1 MNHDQSW
8 VMGVLEPNV
17 AYAAVAIDHLGFV
30 LDTNSAADHLFDD
43 NVFIKN
49 KRLVASDPQ
58 ARSALENLIQRLV
71 ATPVNDQRWGDPI
84 VIRRDGRRPIIAKML
99 QVPAAAK
106 DLFLGAR
113 ALLAFFP
120 LEPKPRP
127 DAPLLCKAFGLTPA
141 EARLAAALA
150 NGTSLEAAADELHIS
165 RETTRTQLKMVFAKT
180 DTHRQSQLVAL
191 LSRI

>member
-1 MNHDQSW
+1 M
-8 VMGVLEPNV
+8 
-17 AYAAVAIDHLGFV
+17 
-30 LDTNSAADHLFDD
+30 FDD

-58 ARSALENLIQRLV
+58 ARSALENLIQGLV

-113 ALLAFFP
+113 AFSP